1 MSDVPSQS
9 SLSEVIVALDL
20 GERVLNL
27 TWADGYRAAYHY
39 IWLRDNCPCS
49 GCLHANGQRLV
60 ETSSIPLDI
69 RPSAGSASDGSTV
82 NIVWGNDGHTSQIPG
97 NWLRSNSYSEPTR
110 EPRQPQRGLW
120 NSDMMLTLPECSF
133 QEVSTSDTGLKTW
146 LGMIAEYGVALLH
159 GVPCVSG
166 TLTEVAEL
174 FGYVRETNFGRF
186 FEVRTVVDPNNVAY
200 TNLPLTA
207 HSDNPYRD
215 PVPSL
220 QLLHCLS
227 SSDIGGDSTVVDG
240 FCVANALREREPEK
254 FKLLTTIPVRFRFFD
269 KDTDLDA
276 EVTLINLSP
285 RGEVDAV
292 RINAPT
298 ALPFDIDFDLMEP
311 FYEAYRTFALM
322 LESSEFQVC
331 FRLDPGDL
339 YIVDNTRVLHG
350 RTAFSAAGSRHL
362 QGCYADRDALLS
374 RLSILRRKT
383 AGSAS

>member
-1 MSDVPSQS
+1 MSSQPS
-9 SLSEVIVALDL
+9 LTETVVALDL
-20 GERVLNL
+20 GGRVLGI

-49 GCLHANGQRLV
+49 ECLHANGQRLV

-69 RPSAGSASDGSTV
+69 HPRTGSASDGDTV
-82 NIVWGNDGHTSQIPG
+82 EIVWENDGHISRISTS
-97 NWLRSNSYSEPTR
+97 WLRSNSYSGQAR
-110 EPRQPQRGLW
+110 EQRQPQRKLW
-120 NSDMMLTLPECSF
+120 TSDSMRTLPECSY
-133 QEVSTSDTGLKTW
+133 QDVSTSDSGLRAW
-146 LGMIAEYGVALLH
+146 LTMIAEYGVALLR

-166 TLTEVAEL
+166 ALTEVAEL

-207 HSDNPYRD
+207 HTDNPYRD

-254 FKLLTTIPVRFRFFD
+254 FKLLTSIPVRFRFSD
-269 KDTDLDA
+269 KDTELDA

-285 RGEVDAV
+285 RGEVAAV
-292 RINAPT
+292 RLNGPT
-298 ALPFDIDFDLMEP
+298 ALPFDFDSDLMEP
-311 FYEAYRTFALM
+311 FYDAYRTFALM
-322 LESSEFQVC
+322 LESSEFQVR

-339 YIVDNTRVLHG
+339 YIVDNTRVMHG
-350 RTAFSAAGSRHL
+350 RTSFSAAGSRHL

-374 RLSILRRKT
+374 RLRVLKRDMAI
-383 AGSAS
+383 SAV